1 MRLPVQVLVYLAK
14 ARGSDWDYLL
24 LRRVPRIGGF
34 WQGVTG
40 APKEGEGL
48 GQAAHREVLEET
60 AFSLDGIESIG
71 YSYRFPVEDAWRHLY
86 HPNVREIVEHVFVA
100 EIAGGDP
107 RLSPE
112 HDIWRWCT
120 LDEATALLKYPH
132 NLEALRRCASFLS
145 SNLVS

>member
-1 MRLPVQVLVYLAK
+1 MEAIGIISFCDVYQELV
-14 ARGSDWDYLL
+14 GS
-24 LRRVPRIGGF
+24 GK
-34 WQGVTG
+34 GVTG

-60 AFSLDGIESIG
+60 AFSLDAVKSIE
-71 YSYRFPVEDAWRHLY
+71 YSYRFPVSNEWRHLY